1 MQQRRLRPGDIVDD
15 YCPRERRLT
24 DHAVVAMVED
34 EVKQVRCTACDAEHE
49 YKRGKTPTLRRKKD
63 SVSAAYKE
71 VLASV
76 TSDPAVAQAAG
87 ALRAEP
93 PEAVVQADPPA
104 GSTRAISPAP
114 VQASPAPVPGA
125 APVVP
130 DPVVPNPGPVDAGA
144 GQPRDAGAD
153 GFRVHRRLIRATLPR
168 PENQPVVRPIPEFTM
183 HQPQGRPG
191 KFRGGMG
198 RGMGARGGHGG
209 SGGYG
214 NQARGPAFGR
224 PGGNRA
230 PGGRSEGARHGRGHH
245 PGRPGKKHS
254 K

>member
-1 MQQRRLRPGDIVDD
+1 MQQRRLRPGDILDD

-24 DHAVVAMVED
+24 DHAVVAMVEN

-49 YKRGKTPTLRRKKD
+49 YKRGKMPTLRRKKD
-63 SVSAAYKE
+63 SVSAAYQE

-76 TSDPAVAQAAG
+76 TSDPAIAQAVG
-87 ALRAEP
+87 ALRDEP
-93 PEAVVQADPPA
+93 LEAVVQADPPA
-104 GSTRAISPAP
+104 GSAGAISPAP
-114 VQASPAPVPGA
+114 VQASPVPAPKA
-125 APVVP
+125 APVVTH
-130 DPVVPNPGPVDAGA
+130 PGDAGA
-144 GQPRDAGAD
+144 GQPRDAGSD

-209 SGGYG
+209 SGGSGGYG

-230 PGGRSEGARHGRGHH
+230 PGGRNEGARHGRGHH